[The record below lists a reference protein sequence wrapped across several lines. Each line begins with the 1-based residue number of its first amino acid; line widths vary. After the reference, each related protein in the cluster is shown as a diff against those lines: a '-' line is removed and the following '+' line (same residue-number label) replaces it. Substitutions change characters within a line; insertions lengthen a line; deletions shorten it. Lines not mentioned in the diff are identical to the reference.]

1 MKIIISERQLRKI
14 FESENKRKL
23 LSIPAND
30 FVENWQSNIN
40 KLNRNKF
47 NGFELDGDLN
57 FGELDVEDIEK
68 ILNEVVIITG
78 GLDLQNVPIKSLGK
92 LESVGGY
99 LNLENC
105 KNLTSL
111 GKLEF
116 VGGYLDLKDTEI
128 KSLGRL
134 KEVGEYLTLTH
145 TPIEDLGN
153 LTSVGSLNLSN
164 TQIESLGK
172 LEFVGYNLYLYNT
185 QIKSLGNLKS
195 VGYDLYLRNT
205 PLGKRLKNSEM
216 SKEEIKNKYGIKGEL
231 LI

>member
-1 MKIIISERQLRKI
+1 MLEPEFSKRYGMEVPKYKLKGAVGIKII
-14 FESENKRKL
+14 
-23 LSIPAND
+23 
-30 FVENWQSNIN
+30 
-40 KLNRNKF
+40 
-47 NGFELDGDLN
+47 GDSN
-57 FGELDVEDIEK
+57 FGELDVKNIEK
-68 ILNEVVIITG
+68 ILNEVVIVTG

-111 GKLEF
+111 GKLKY

-128 KSLGRL
+128 KSLGEL
-134 KEVGEYLTLTH
+134 EYVGEYLTLTH

-172 LEFVGYNLYLYNT
+172 LEFVGYNLYLSST
-185 QIKSLGNLKS
+185 QIKSLGNLTY
-195 VGYDLYLRNT
+195 VGYNLYLRNT
-205 PLGKRLKNSEM
+205 PLGKELKDSGM
-216 SKEEIKNKYGIKGEL
+216 SIEEIKNKFGVKDEL
-231 LI
+231 YI